1 MNFLFDSK
9 TYKNKINS
17 ITNLRFLSFEIWK
30 FIFLLLN
37 QLIIS
42 LFLNLIF
49 IKFKY
54 NFFSLISLYLISIIF
69 DYFLML
75 FFVYYEFKF
84 SIYEKLIN
92 IILNPTVYSLTLY
105 INIFLF
111 YPIFKISKHF
121 FLYINNDNSAHDENY
136 NLNNEIILIVFYE
149 IIFIHYLLNSQNNFI
164 NFNRKDYY
172 KLSIKKF
179 FIEFPYFKIFLFN
192 FIYFLLYHQTIFVFF
207 YSINYTI
214 YIMYLFINIYIS
226 YENLKNFITPV
237 IKYNSLETTNLK
249 KFLEYKIN
257 FDKEN
262 NFFNLHYLQLLYYLI
277 DENEKILNENIDL
290 IKFKI
295 DKIYNNLLKKLHLYN
310 SNNNIHK
317 NQIYNYF
324 DFSKEKIFEDG
335 TSLNIIEFSI
345 EITYNLIINLI
356 NSKENNNYFLNHF
369 FEILFYYEEI
379 LLNFSKKNT
388 NIFNILI
395 NNLYIKTKYKIDFL
409 IKLNMKKRIF
419 QENKKI
425 RDRENNLINLK
436 NIYKF

>member
-9 TYKNKINS
+9 TYKNKIKS

-30 FIFLLLN
+30 FIFLLFN
-37 QLIIS
+37 QLILSI
-42 LFLNLIF
+42 FLNLIF

-54 NFFSLISLYLISIIF
+54 NFFSLICLYFISIIF

-84 SIYEKLIN
+84 STYEKLIN
-92 IILNPTVYSLTLY
+92 IILNPSVYSLTFY

-121 FLYINNDNSAHDENY
+121 FIYINNENSEYDYNY

-149 IIFIHYLLNSQNNFI
+149 IIFIYYLLNSQNNFI

-172 KLSIKKF
+172 KYSIKKF

-192 FIYFLLYHQTIFVFF
+192 FIYLFLYHKTIFVFF
-207 YSINYTI
+207 YSINYTF
-214 YIMYLFINIYIS
+214 YIMFVLMYIYIS

-237 IKYNSLETTNLK
+237 IKYNSQEIISLQ
-249 KFLEYKIN
+249 KFLAYKIN
-257 FDKEN
+257 FEKEN
-262 NFFNLHYLQLLYYLI
+262 NFFNLHYLQLLYYII
-277 DENEKILNENIDL
+277 DEKEKILNEDINL

-295 DKIYNNLLKKLHLYN
+295 DKIYNNLLKKIPLYKG
-310 SNNNIHK
+310 NNIIIK
-317 NQIYNYF
+317 NQIYYYF

-345 EITYNLIINLI
+345 EITYNLIMNIL
-356 NSKENNNYFLNHF
+356 NSKENNNYILNHF
-369 FEILFYYEEI
+369 FEILIYYEEI
-379 LLNFSKKNT
+379 LSDFAKKNYKYD
-388 NIFNILI
+388 FNKLI
-395 NNLYIKTKYKIDFL
+395 SNLYIKTKYKIDFL

-419 QENKKI
+419 PENKKI
-425 RDRENNLINLK
+425 RERENKFILIYK
-436 NIYKF
+436 NI